1 MSPCGRLTLNMT
13 PTVQVAEAAR
23 DALQTRVD
31 KAEKLAPALSQAQ
44 AELAAARASLSKV
57 GRCHALPLLPQC
69 KEQESLSTTK
79 CDLSCVEG
87 HELLAS
93 RGLK

>member
-1 MSPCGRLTLNMT
+1 MSPCDHLILILT
-13 PTVQVAEAAR
+13 PAVQVAEAAR

-31 KAEKLAPALSQAQ
+31 KVEKLAPALSQAQ

-69 KEQESLSTTK
+69 EEQESLSTTN
-79 CDLSCVEG
+79 CSSRVY
-87 HELLAS
+87 AS
-93 RGLK
+93 